1 MGVIESRTF
10 KSRTFKSGDSVV
22 VTLPEILGIAAD
34 VDVTIQHDGTTF
46 TIMPAPDPDE
56 EKRKVEA
63 FVAEMRALG
72 PPLPRQPRE
81 PIEFPDRPGLY

>member
-22 VTLPEILGIAAD
+22 VSLPEILGIAAD
-34 VDVTIQHDGTTF
+34 VDVTIQHDGTTL
-46 TIMPAPDPDE
+46 TIKPAPDPEE